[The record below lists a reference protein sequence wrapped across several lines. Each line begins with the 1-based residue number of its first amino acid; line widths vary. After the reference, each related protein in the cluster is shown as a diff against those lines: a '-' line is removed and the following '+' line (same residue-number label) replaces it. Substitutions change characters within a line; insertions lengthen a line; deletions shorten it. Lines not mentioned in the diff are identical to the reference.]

1 MDKWKI
7 MVVEDDAP
15 VRRLITASLSA
26 EDYTVVAAGTAA
38 EAGSGADNAGKVGSE
53 EAAGV
58 REREWRRRLLI

>member
-1 MDKWKI
+1 M
-7 MVVEDDAP
+7 P
-15 VRRLITASLSA
+15 GGQASPGTGA
-26 EDYTVVAAGTAA
+26 DGRARPGTAA